1 MIDGLQLE
9 ATRRGAVPSCHQNV
23 GLGVEGTCGMRWTP
37 AFGQSSRVW
46 RQYPKG
52 RGRTGNV
59 RGREREWGGKDLEL
73 FGEGTEMEN

>member
-1 MIDGLQLE
+1 
-9 ATRRGAVPSCHQNV
+9 
-23 GLGVEGTCGMRWTP
+23 MRWTP